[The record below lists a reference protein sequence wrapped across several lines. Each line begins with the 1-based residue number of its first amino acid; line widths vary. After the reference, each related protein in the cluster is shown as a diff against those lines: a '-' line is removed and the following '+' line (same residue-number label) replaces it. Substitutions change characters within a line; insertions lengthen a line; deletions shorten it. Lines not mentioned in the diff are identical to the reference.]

1 MGQKARWTFFFFTA
15 LAFQV
20 RKAHVVSYFMG
31 GPLFNIH
38 SNNKNCKLTSLSK
51 HISQQILTNVLP
63 FQCKLNN
70 VL

>member
-38 SNNKNCKLTSLSK
+38 SNNKLQIDQLKQAYFTTK
-51 HISQQILTNVLP
+51 IDQRTPISV
-63 FQCKLNN
+63 
-70 VL
+70 